1 MALAQVKEYLTF
13 DDVLL
18 KPQASTI
25 LPNNVDISTNLTKD
39 IKLNIPIISAA
50 MDTVTESKMAISM
63 SQNGGLG
70 VIHKNYDIETQS
82 YEVKK
87 VKRYEAGIVY
97 NPITMSPN
105 NTIEDVLNVMEK
117 QNISGFPVVDK
128 ANKLQGI
135 ITNRDVRFVI
145 NKKTKV
151 KDLMTKKVISITQTQ
166 SKGMSSFGLAK
177 KLLQE
182 NRIEKLVVTDNNNKC
197 IGLITVKDIQ
207 RGEKFP
213 YSVKDKNGQLL
224 VGAAIGS
231 KPNDLQRA
239 IELDKAGV
247 DILFID
253 TAHGHSS
260 AVLESF
266 KKIRKKIN
274 LPIVV
279 GNIATPEAAKD
290 LIRLG
295 ADAIKVGIG
304 PGSICTTRIV
314 AGVGVPQFTAIQDI
328 ATITNKN
335 KIPMISDGGIRYSGD
350 IVKALAAGANCIMAG
365 SLFAGTDESPGEV
378 FLFQGR
384 SYKSYRGMGSLGAMA
399 RGSADRYFQ
408 DEINEAIK
416 LVPEG
421 IEGRIPYKGQVSNV
435 LFQLTGGLRSGMG
448 YTGSKNLTILKKNAK
463 FVRLTNSGI
472 NESHVHGVQVTK
484 EAPNYR
490 SN

>member
-1 MALAQVKEYLTF
+1 MAQVKEFLTF

-18 KPQASTI
+18 KPQVSDV
-25 LPNNVDISTNLTKD
+25 LPNNVDISTNITKD

-70 VIHKNYDIETQS
+70 VIHKNFDIETQAL
-82 YEVKK
+82 EVKK
-87 VKRYEAGIVY
+87 VKRFEAGIVY

-105 NTIEDVLNVMEK
+105 NTIEDVLNVMKE
-117 QNISGFPVVDK
+117 QNISGFPVVDGK
-128 ANKLQGI
+128 NSLKGI

-151 KDLMTKKVISITQTQ
+151 KDLMTKKVITITKNQ
-166 SKGMSSFGLAK
+166 STAMSSFGLAK

-182 NRIEKLVVTDNNNKC
+182 NRIEKLVVTDKNNKC

-213 YSVKDKNGQLL
+213 NSVRDKNGQLL

-231 KPNDLQRA
+231 KPNDFLRA
-239 IELDKAGV
+239 SELEKAGV
-247 DILFID
+247 DIIFID

-260 AVLESF
+260 TVLESF

-290 LIRLG
+290 LIKLG

-314 AGVGVPQFTAIQDI
+314 AGVGVPQFTAIQEI
-328 ATITNKN
+328 SSVSSKTKV
-335 KIPMISDGGIRYSGD
+335 PMISDGGVRYSGD

-408 DEINEAIK
+408 DEINEAVK

-448 YTGSKNLTILKKNAK
+448 YTGSKNLSSLKKNAK
-463 FVRLTNSGI
+463 FVKLTNSGI

-484 EAPNYR
+484 EAPNDR

>member
-1 MALAQVKEYLTF
+1 MAQVKEYLTF

-266 KKIRKKIN
+266 KKIRKKIK

-290 LIRLG
+290 LIKLG

-328 ATITNKN
+328 AAITNKN

>member
-1 MALAQVKEYLTF
+1 MAQVKEYLTF

-70 VIHKNYDIETQS
+70 VIHKNFDIETQS

-105 NTIEDVLNVMEK
+105 NTIENVLNVMEK

-290 LIRLG
+290 LIKLG

>member
-1 MALAQVKEYLTF
+1 MAQVKEYLTF

-18 KPQASTI
+18 KPQVSNI
-25 LPNNVDISTNLTKD
+25 LPNDVDISANLTKD
-39 IKLNIPIISAA
+39 IVLNTPIISAA
-50 MDTVTESKMAISM
+50 MDTVTESKMAIAM

-70 VIHKNYDIETQS
+70 VIHKNFDIETQS

-97 NPITMSPN
+97 NPITMNPN
-105 NTIEDVLNVMEK
+105 NTIEDVLSVMK
-117 QNISGFPVVDK
+117 DQNISGFPVVDK
-128 ANKLQGI
+128 DNTLQGI

-182 NRIEKLVVTDNNNKC
+182 NRIEKLVVTDNNKKC

-213 YSVKDKNGQLL
+213 FSVKDKNGQLL

-231 KPNDLQRA
+231 KPNDLLRA

-260 AVLESF
+260 AVLDSF
-266 KKIRKKIN
+266 KKIRKKIK

-290 LIRLG
+290 LIKLG

-328 ATITNKN
+328 ASITNKN

-448 YTGSKNLTILKKNAK
+448 YTGSKNLTTLKKNAK

>member
-1 MALAQVKEYLTF
+1 MAQVKEYLTF

-18 KPQASTI
+18 KPQVSNI
-25 LPNNVDISTNLTKD
+25 LPNDVDISANLTKD
-39 IKLNIPIISAA
+39 IVLNTPIISAA
-50 MDTVTESKMAISM
+50 MDTVTESKMAIAM

-70 VIHKNYDIETQS
+70 VIHKNFDIETQS

-97 NPITMSPN
+97 NPITMNPN
-105 NTIEDVLNVMEK
+105 NTIEDVLSVMKE

-128 ANKLQGI
+128 DNTLQGI

-182 NRIEKLVVTDNNNKC
+182 NRIEKLVVTDNNKKC

-213 YSVKDKNGQLL
+213 FSVKDKNGQLL

-231 KPNDLQRA
+231 KPNDLLRA

-260 AVLESF
+260 AVLDSF
-266 KKIRKKIN
+266 KKIRKKIK

-290 LIRLG
+290 LIKLG

-328 ATITNKN
+328 ASITNKN

-408 DEINEAIK
+408 EEINEAIK

-448 YTGSKNLTILKKNAK
+448 YTGSKDLATLKKNAK

>member
-1 MALAQVKEYLTF
+1 MAQVKEYLTF

-182 NRIEKLVVTDNNNKC
+182 NRIEKLIVTDNNNKC

-266 KKIRKKIN
+266 KKIRKKIK

-290 LIRLG
+290 LIKLG

>member
-1 MALAQVKEYLTF
+1 MAQVKEYLTF

-82 YEVKK
+82 FEVKK

-290 LIRLG
+290 LIKLG

>member
-1 MALAQVKEYLTF
+1 MAQVKEYLTF

-18 KPQASTI
+18 KPQVSNI
-25 LPNNVDISTNLTKD
+25 LPNDVDISANLTKD
-39 IKLNIPIISAA
+39 IVLNTPIISAA
-50 MDTVTESKMAISM
+50 MDTVTESKMAIAM

-70 VIHKNYDIETQS
+70 VIHKNFDIETQS

-97 NPITMSPN
+97 NPITMNPN
-105 NTIEDVLNVMEK
+105 NTIEDVLSVMKE

-128 ANKLQGI
+128 DNTLQGI

-182 NRIEKLVVTDNNNKC
+182 NRIEKLVVTDNNKKC

-213 YSVKDKNGQLL
+213 FSVKDKNGQLL
-224 VGAAIGS
+224 VGAAIRS
-231 KPNDLQRA
+231 KPNDLLRA

-260 AVLESF
+260 AVLDSF
-266 KKIRKKIN
+266 KKIRKKIK

-290 LIRLG
+290 LIKLG

-328 ATITNKN
+328 ASITNKN

-448 YTGSKNLTILKKNAK
+448 YTGSKNLTTLKKNAK

>member
-1 MALAQVKEYLTF
+1 MAQVKEYLTF

-290 LIRLG
+290 LIKLG

-328 ATITNKN
+328 AAITNKN
-335 KIPMISDGGIRYSGD
+335 KVPMISDGGIRYSGD

>member
-1 MALAQVKEYLTF
+1 MAQVKEYLTF

-266 KKIRKKIN
+266 KKIRKKIK

-290 LIRLG
+290 LIKLG

-328 ATITNKN
+328 AKITNKN

>member
-1 MALAQVKEYLTF
+1 MAQVKEYLTF

-18 KPQASTI
+18 KPQVSNT
-25 LPNNVDISTNLTKD
+25 LPNDVDISTNLTKD
-39 IKLNIPIISAA
+39 IVLNTPIISAA
-50 MDTVTESKMAISM
+50 MDTVTESKMAIAM

-70 VIHKNYDIETQS
+70 VIHKNFDIETQS

-97 NPITMSPN
+97 NPITMNPN
-105 NTIEDVLNVMEK
+105 NTIEDVLNVMKE
-117 QNISGFPVVDK
+117 QNISGFPVV
-128 ANKLQGI
+128 NKDNTLQGI

-166 SKGMSSFGLAK
+166 SKAMSSFGLAK

-182 NRIEKLVVTDNNNKC
+182 NRIEKLVVTDNNKKC

-213 YSVKDKNGQLL
+213 FSVKDKNGQLL

-231 KPNDLQRA
+231 KPNDLLRA

-260 AVLESF
+260 AVLDSF
-266 KKIRKKIN
+266 KKIRKKIK

-290 LIRLG
+290 LIKLG

-328 ATITNKN
+328 ASITNKN

-448 YTGSKNLTILKKNAK
+448 YTGSKNLTTLKKNAK

>member
-1 MALAQVKEYLTF
+1 MAQVKEYLTF

-18 KPQASTI
+18 KPQVSNI
-25 LPNNVDISTNLTKD
+25 LPNDVDISANLTKD
-39 IKLNIPIISAA
+39 IVLNTPIISAA
-50 MDTVTESKMAISM
+50 MDTVTESKMAIAM

-70 VIHKNYDIETQS
+70 VIHKNFDIETQS

-97 NPITMSPN
+97 NPITMNPN
-105 NTIEDVLNVMEK
+105 NTIEDVLNVMKE

-128 ANKLQGI
+128 DNTLQGI

-182 NRIEKLVVTDNNNKC
+182 NRIEKLVVTDNNKKC

-213 YSVKDKNGQLL
+213 FSVKDKNGQLL

-231 KPNDLQRA
+231 KPNDLLRA

-260 AVLESF
+260 AVLDSF
-266 KKIRKKIN
+266 KKIRKKIK

-290 LIRLG
+290 LIKLG

-328 ATITNKN
+328 SSITNKN

-448 YTGSKNLTILKKNAK
+448 YTGSKDLATLKKNAK

>member
-1 MALAQVKEYLTF
+1 MAQVKEYLTF

-18 KPQASTI
+18 KPQSSTI

-260 AVLESF
+260 AVLDSF
-266 KKIRKKIN
+266 KKIRKKIK

-290 LIRLG
+290 LIKLG

-421 IEGRIPYKGQVSNV
+421 IEGRIPYKGQVTNV

>member
-1 MALAQVKEYLTF
+1 MAQVKEFLTF

-18 KPQASTI
+18 QPRKSSV
-25 LPNNVDISTNLTKD
+25 LPNQVNIQTQLTKD
-39 IKLNIPIISAA
+39 ISLNIPILSAA
-50 MDTVTESKMAISM
+50 MDTVTESRMAIAM
-63 SQNGGLG
+63 AQNGGLG
-70 VIHKNYDIETQS
+70 VIHKNFDISMQAS
-82 YEVKK
+82 EVAR
-87 VKRYEAGIVY
+87 VKRFEAGIVY
-97 NPITMSPN
+97 NPITMSPD
-105 NTIEDVLNVMEK
+105 NTIDDVFAIMDEK
-117 QNISGFPVVDK
+117 NISGFPVVDK
-128 ANKLQGI
+128 NNKLLGI

-266 KKIRKKIN
+266 KKIRKKIK

-290 LIRLG
+290 LIKLG

-328 ATITNKN
+328 ASITNKN

>member
-1 MALAQVKEYLTF
+1 MAQVKEYLTF

-182 NRIEKLVVTDNNNKC
+182 NRIEKLVVTDNNNRC

-290 LIRLG
+290 LIKLG

-314 AGVGVPQFTAIQDI
+314 AGVGVPQFTAILDI

>member
-1 MALAQVKEYLTF
+1 
-13 DDVLL
+13 
-18 KPQASTI
+18 
-25 LPNNVDISTNLTKD
+25 
-39 IKLNIPIISAA
+39 
-50 MDTVTESKMAISM
+50 M

-290 LIRLG
+290 LIKLG

>member
-1 MALAQVKEYLTF
+1 MAQVKEYLTF

-18 KPQASTI
+18 KPQVSNT
-25 LPNNVDISTNLTKD
+25 LPNDVDISTNLTKD
-39 IKLNIPIISAA
+39 IVLNTPIISAA
-50 MDTVTESKMAISM
+50 MDTVTESKMAIAM

-70 VIHKNYDIETQS
+70 VIHKNFDIETQS
-82 YEVKK
+82 NEVKK

-97 NPITMSPN
+97 NPITMNPN
-105 NTIEDVLNVMEK
+105 NTIEDVLSVMKE

-128 ANKLQGI
+128 DNTLQGI

-182 NRIEKLVVTDNNNKC
+182 NRIEKLVVTDNNKKC

-213 YSVKDKNGQLL
+213 FSVKDKNGQLL

-231 KPNDLQRA
+231 KPNDLLRA

-260 AVLESF
+260 AVLDSF
-266 KKIRKKIN
+266 KKIRKKIK

-290 LIRLG
+290 LIKLG

-328 ATITNKN
+328 ASITNKN

-448 YTGSKNLTILKKNAK
+448 YTGSKDLATLKKNAK

>member
-1 MALAQVKEYLTF
+1 MAQVKEYLTF

-117 QNISGFPVVDK
+117 QNISGFPVVDR

-253 TAHGHSS
+253 TAAHGHSS

-279 GNIATPEAAKD
+279 GNIATSEAAKD
-290 LIRLG
+290 LIKLG

>member
-1 MALAQVKEYLTF
+1 MAQVKEYLTF

-128 ANKLQGI
+128 ANKLQVI

-290 LIRLG
+290 LIKLG

-328 ATITNKN
+328 AIITNKN

>member
-1 MALAQVKEYLTF
+1 MAQVKEYLTI

-266 KKIRKKIN
+266 KKIRKKIK

-279 GNIATPEAAKD
+279 VNISTPEAAKD
-290 LIRLG
+290 LIKLG

>member
-1 MALAQVKEYLTF
+1 MAQVKEYLTF

-70 VIHKNYDIETQS
+70 VIHKNYNIETQS

-266 KKIRKKIN
+266 KKIRKKIK

-290 LIRLG
+290 LIKLG

>member
-1 MALAQVKEYLTF
+1 MAQVKEYLTF

-18 KPQASTI
+18 KPQVSNI
-25 LPNNVDISTNLTKD
+25 LPNDVDISANLTKD
-39 IKLNIPIISAA
+39 IVLNTPIISAA
-50 MDTVTESKMAISM
+50 MDTVTESKMAIAM

-70 VIHKNYDIETQS
+70 VIHKNFDIETQS

-97 NPITMSPN
+97 NPITMNPN
-105 NTIEDVLNVMEK
+105 NTIEDVLSVMKE

-128 ANKLQGI
+128 DNTLQGI

-182 NRIEKLVVTDNNNKC
+182 NRIEKLVVTDNNKKC

-213 YSVKDKNGQLL
+213 FSVKDKNGQLL

-231 KPNDLQRA
+231 KPNDLLRA

-260 AVLESF
+260 VVLDSF
-266 KKIRKKIN
+266 KKIRKKIK

-290 LIRLG
+290 LIKLG

-328 ATITNKN
+328 ASITNKN

-448 YTGSKNLTILKKNAK
+448 YTGSKDLATLKKNAK